1 MKIVLQRVKEAAV
14 EVQGKVVGK
23 IDRGICLLVGIE
35 KGDSE
40 EDAHFLAKKVTEL
53 RVFPDEEGK
62 MNLSVLD
69 IQGDAMAVSQF
80 TLAGSVKKGRRPS
93 FDRAE
98 EPERAEELFRYF
110 VDLIRQRGIQTET
123 GIFGSLMDVRMVND
137 GPVTFILEKKKS
149 YEG

>member
-23 IDRGICLLVGIE
+23 IGQGICLLVGIE

-40 EDAHFLAKKVTEL
+40 EDARYLAKKVTEL
-53 RVFPDEEGK
+53 RIFPDEEGK

-69 IQGDAMAVSQF
+69 IQGEAMAVSQF

-93 FDRAE
+93 FDKAE
-98 EPERAEELFRYF
+98 EPERAEKLFEYF
-110 VDLIRQRGIQTET
+110 VELIKQRGMKVET
-123 GIFGSLMDVRMVND
+123 GVFQAMMEVRLINE
-137 GPVTFILEKKKS
+137 GPVTFILESKK
-149 YEG
+149 